1 MAETPRIGILA
12 NPEKPG
18 AAALLHDIVSR
29 FGSAGQTVRLEEKT
43 AALAGM
49 PDGIPAR

>member
-18 AAALLHDIVSR
+18 AAALLHDLVGR
-29 FGSAGQTVRLEEKT
+29 FGSAGETVRLEEKT
-43 AALAGM
+43 GGTRGEYRRA
-49 PDGIPAR
+49 